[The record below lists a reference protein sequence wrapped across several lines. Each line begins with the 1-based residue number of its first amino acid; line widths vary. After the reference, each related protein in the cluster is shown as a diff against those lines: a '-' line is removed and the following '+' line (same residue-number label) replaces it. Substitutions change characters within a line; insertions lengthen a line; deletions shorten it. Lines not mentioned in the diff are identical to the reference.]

1 MRIKIRCTTTDNKFI
16 GMSLFPLSSA
26 EEEVIR
32 GLSDEL
38 VYKLLEEKYIKAF
51 AMQCH
56 KLAMDDD
63 IHVQIDL
70 LRNYVSKA

>member
-1 MRIKIRCTTTDNKFI
+1 MRVKIRCTTGDGKFI

-26 EEEVIR
+26 EQEFVTE
-32 GLSDEL
+32 LSDDL
-38 VYKLLEEKYIKAF
+38 VLRFLKAKYIDAF

-70 LRNYVSKA
+70 IPPCVSKA